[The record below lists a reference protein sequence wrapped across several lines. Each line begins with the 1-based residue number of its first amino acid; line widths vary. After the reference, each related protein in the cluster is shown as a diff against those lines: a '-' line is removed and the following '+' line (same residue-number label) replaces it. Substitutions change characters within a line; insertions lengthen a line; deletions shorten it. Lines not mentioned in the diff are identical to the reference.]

1 MIFSDKN
8 KDTDRPEAT
17 GHHLGS
23 AGEDGDEVINQLGNN
38 CAQRYFELEEC
49 LAEYD
54 RDWSKCQRE
63 VKALQ
68 ECSKQEEKGAEQVSA
83 DKEN

>member
-1 MIFSDKN
+1 MIFGKN
-8 KDTDRPEAT
+8 NKETDRPEAT
-17 GHHLGS
+17 AHHLGS

-49 LAEYD
+49 LAEHD
-54 RDWSKCQRE
+54 RNWSKCQRE

-83 DKEN
+83 DKGK